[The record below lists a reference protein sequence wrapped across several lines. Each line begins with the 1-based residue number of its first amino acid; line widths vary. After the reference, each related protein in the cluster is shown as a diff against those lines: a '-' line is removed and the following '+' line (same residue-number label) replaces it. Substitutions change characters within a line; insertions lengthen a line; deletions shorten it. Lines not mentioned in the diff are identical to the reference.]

1 MIIEPEIAGAS
12 VVLVGSFNPAIFS
25 PDWFVR
31 QNLLEKDEIVQ
42 PDQSFIIHPQI
53 AQFSVEW
60 CQIFVDLD
68 KFSLTTARDPL
79 VRISDLA
86 SRTFGQYLTHTP
98 LKAVGLNRYVHFRVS
113 SLEKRDEIGYQ
124 LAPPEAW
131 GEWGAAIKKKSGLK
145 RGGMRTVAMQQNVFD
160 YDRTGNI
167 TATVQPSAEIKE
179 GFGVFVQVND
189 HYEITKTGTIDG
201 ISEAIAIL
209 EKFEESRKN
218 SEWIIEQ
225 VMRLAH
231 GSNSSISS
239 RKR

>member
-31 QNLLEKDEIVQ
+31 QNLLEKDQIVQ
-42 PDQSFIIHPQI
+42 PGPNFIIHPQI

-60 CQIFVDLD
+60 CQISVDLD
-68 KFSLTTARDPL
+68 KFSLTTTRDPL

-98 LKAVGLNRYVHFRVS
+98 LRAVGLNRYVHFRVS
-113 SLEKRDEIGYQ
+113 SLEKRDEIGYK

-145 RGGMRTVAMQQNVFD
+145 HGGMQAVAMQQNVFD

-167 TATVQPSAEIKE
+167 TATVQPSSEIKE

-189 HYEITKTGTIDG
+189 HYEITKIETIDG
-201 ISEAIAIL
+201 ISEAITIL
-209 EKFEESRKN
+209 DKFEESRKN

-231 GSNSSISS
+231 GSNPSIAS